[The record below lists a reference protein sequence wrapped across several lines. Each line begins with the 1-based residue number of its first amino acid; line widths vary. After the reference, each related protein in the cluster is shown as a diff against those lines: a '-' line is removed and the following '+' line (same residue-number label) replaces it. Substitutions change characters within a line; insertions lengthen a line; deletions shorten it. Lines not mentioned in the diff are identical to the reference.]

1 MPLVTDQQFV
11 TLDHNGKHNN
21 QPSEYTSSCMYMY
34 VQKENFI
41 SKFHCISIAKK
52 RVLNFMDENI
62 YWWQIGN
69 EE

>member
-1 MPLVTDQQFV
+1 
-11 TLDHNGKHNN
+11 
-21 QPSEYTSSCMYMY
+21 MYMY

-62 YWWQIGN
+62 CDKLEMKN
-69 EE
+69 NFKFF

>member
-1 MPLVTDQQFV
+1 
-11 TLDHNGKHNN
+11 
-21 QPSEYTSSCMYMY
+21 MYMY

-62 YWWQIGN
+62 CHSDKLEMKN
-69 EE
+69 DFKFF